1 MQFQLTQTVDCVS
14 LGVVGHPPLITKT
27 LLKKTEASRGK
38 WEYAL
43 RLTFGKGFHPASL
56 SRLGFRGVTTDL
68 AGDVSATFVTNPNG
82 DLVFI
87 NGSVNFNHI
96 NMPIEK
102 TDTLV
107 LCWSAYAQAP
117 WLTFS
122 CKQAKNCAW
131 QVSKVE
137 GHEQLFDAIRFVAL
151 LQSPWTDK
159 PFATGMNF

>member
-1 MQFQLTQTVDCVS
+1 MKFQLTQTAERVALGLVDQ
-14 LGVVGHPPLITKT
+14 PPLISKT
-27 LLKKTEASRGK
+27 LLKKTETSVGK

-56 SRLGFRGVTTDL
+56 SRLGFRGITTEL
-68 AGDVSATFVTNPNG
+68 EGDVQATFVTNPNH
-82 DLVFI
+82 DLIFI
-87 NGSVNFNHI
+87 NGSVNFNRI

-107 LCWSAYAQAP
+107 LCWSAYTNAP
-117 WLTFS
+117 WVTFY
-122 CKQAKNCAW
+122 CKQAKNCSW

-151 LQSPWTDK
+151 LQAPWADK
-159 PFATGMNF
+159 PFATGMGF